1 MSAPD
6 PKAKKYDRQLRIW
19 GAHGQAALESAC
31 ICLLHCGPTGTETL
45 KNLVLGGIASFTVV
59 DASKVRHCFCW
70 GFGERQSWSMPRVES
85 CLSGVRQLK
94 PLTRACEEA
103 GVT

>member
-19 GAHGQAALESAC
+19 GAHGQAALESAR

-59 DASKVRHCFCW
+59 DASKVRHCSSW
-70 GFGERQSWSMPRVES
+70 GFREGQSCSMPGARP
-85 CLSGVRQLK
+85 CLPGVGD
-94 PLTRACEEA
+94 LTLASRA
-103 GVT
+103 